1 MAVRYRK
8 VKDTRLLSQ
17 LESVLGMQGAM
28 NYVPLYERFFA
39 LNATNWNHVN
49 LQLPWSVHDVHDAE
63 GGISVSDGNSEVK
76 RTSAFFKYSPLLDP
90 TRYLSGGYADT
101 VVTTLPLFQTLGFP
115 KLSDVNNSSYVDA
128 FFYFL
133 SNHLQTANASF
144 HNGLAFYG
152 TFLGL
157 KHKFVYNL
165 EDDYI
170 MQTTFFSENQG
181 KLFTTEATIPA
192 GTNGSRRNCPKL
204 TIDGDA
210 VACDGIE
217 EVDLLG
223 SVVLVTN
230 SDACNEVLLDAA
242 IDEVLNE
249 VQIDGMNEVKIEGM
263 NEVKIEGMNEVKI
276 DGMKEVLIGP
286 AEEAMD
292 EYAVSAENDSD
303 SSNTEDAEGEDVWE
317 DEDGASFE
325 CAPPTP
331 VVIDK
336 FPVQVIM
343 MEKCND
349 TFDSLLNDI
358 KPAELAAALLQ
369 IIFTLLAYQR
379 AYEFTHNDLHTN
391 NVMHVATDK
400 PFLFYKVNKTTYR
413 VPTFGRIFK
422 IIDFGRSIYK
432 YKGMRFMSDSFHA
445 QGDAAGQ
452 YNCEPFYDATKP
464 VLEPNYS
471 FDLCRLA
478 CSMVDVIPDT
488 PEYEEISKLLDDWC
502 TDDKGKNVVFKK
514 NGEER
519 YPNFKLYKMIT
530 RTVHAHTPEAQ
541 LARPMFKQYAV
552 AKKDLKKEDDVLNLD
567 ALQIS

>member
-63 GGISVSDGNSEVK
+63 GDISVSDGGAELK

-90 TRYLSGGYADT
+90 TRYLSGGYASS
-101 VVTTLPLFQTLGFP
+101 VVTTLPLFQTPGFP

-152 TFLGL
+152 TFLGT
-157 KHKFVYNL
+157 KQKFVYNL

-181 KLFTTEATIPA
+181 KLFTTEANMPA
-192 GTNGSRRNCPKL
+192 AANGSRRNCPKL
-204 TIDGDA
+204 TIDGEA
-210 VACDGIE
+210 VACEGIE
-217 EVDLLG
+217 EVD
-223 SVVLVTN
+223 VLAPEEIVTP
-230 SDACNEVLLDAA
+230 SDECDEILLDVA

-249 VQIDGMNEVKIEGM
+249 VQIVS
-263 NEVKIEGMNEVKI
+263 
-276 DGMKEVLIGP
+276 
-286 AEEAMD
+286 AEAMD
-292 EYAVSAENDSD
+292 EYAVSVDNDSD
-303 SSNTEDAEGEDVWE
+303 SSNTADEGAEEDDDAWE

-336 FPVQVIM
+336 FPVQVII
-343 MEKCND
+343 MERCAD

-369 IIFTLLAYQR
+369 IIFTLLVYQR
-379 AYEFTHNDLHTN
+379 AYEFAHEQR
-391 NVMHVATDK
+391 HVRGDRQA
-400 PFLFYKVNKTTYR
+400 LF
-413 VPTFGRIFK
+413 I
-422 IIDFGRSIYK
+422 
-432 YKGMRFMSDSFHA
+432 
-445 QGDAAGQ
+445 
-452 YNCEPFYDATKP
+452 
-464 VLEPNYS
+464 L
-471 FDLCRLA
+471 
-478 CSMVDVIPDT
+478 
-488 PEYEEISKLLDDWC
+488 
-502 TDDKGKNVVFKK
+502 
-514 NGEER
+514 
-519 YPNFKLYKMIT
+519 
-530 RTVHAHTPEAQ
+530 
-541 LARPMFKQYAV
+541 
-552 AKKDLKKEDDVLNLD
+552 
-567 ALQIS
+567 